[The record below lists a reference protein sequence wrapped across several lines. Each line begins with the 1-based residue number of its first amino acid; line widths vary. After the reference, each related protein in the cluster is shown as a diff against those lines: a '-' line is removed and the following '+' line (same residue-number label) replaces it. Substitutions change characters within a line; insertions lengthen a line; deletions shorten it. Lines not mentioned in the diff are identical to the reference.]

1 MDIIEAVRSRKSIR
15 GYKPDPIPDEILREI
30 IEIAGRSPSATN
42 SQPWEITV
50 IKGKVLENI
59 IQGNIEMSDSGVEP
73 HPDIQRHN
81 LEGKYR
87 QRQATVAIEL
97 FRLMGIAREDRERR
111 KEWNQLGLRF
121 FNAPVALILCLDKS
135 AGHPQPIFEIG
146 TISQTICLVAL
157 NYGLGTCIENQGIV
171 YPEVIRKFAGISE
184 SKRIIT
190 SIAIGYPDWDY
201 PANAI
206 ESTRESIDNF
216 VTWLD

>member
-15 GYKPDPIPDEILREI
+15 GYKPDPVPDEILREI
-30 IEIAGRSPSATN
+30 IEIAGHAPSATN

-50 IKGKVLENI
+50 IKGKVKEDI
-59 IQGNIEMSDSGVEP
+59 VRGNIEMSNSGVEP
-73 HPDIQRHN
+73 HPDIPRHN

-87 QRQATVAIEL
+87 QRQVAVAIEL
-97 FRLMGIAREDRERR
+97 FKLMGITREDREKR

-121 FNAPVALILCLDKS
+121 FNAPVALILCLDKQ
-135 AGHPQPIFEIG
+135 AGQIQPVFEIG

-157 NYGLGTCIENQGIV
+157 DHGLGTCIENQGIV

-206 ESTRESIDNF
+206 ESTREPIENY